1 MPKILSAATSVPEHR
16 YGQDEIRETCRA
28 LFGPLFVRAGRAGI
42 FDHAGV
48 ATRHFVEPTSYYL
61 QPRTFE
67 QKNKDYFK
75 HARRLSETAIRE
87 ALAKA
92 GLDFKDVDHVV
103 SVTTTGL
110 MTPSLE
116 AHLAQ
121 ELPFR
126 PDLKRS
132 PLFGAGCA
140 GGAVS
145 LARAADYLEGHPKET
160 VLVLSVEL
168 CSLTFLP
175 QERTMTQLVAAA
187 LFGDGASA
195 AVLAGDKHPAKA
207 GVRVLDSRS
216 LLLPDSLDVMGWD
229 FSDAGMKLIL
239 SPRAPDLIERHF
251 REAAESF
258 LERSRLTLADMGAYL
273 LHPGSG
279 KILDAAERALGIGAE
294 QTRASRAFL
303 SRYGNLSSSC
313 LLFILRDALE
323 EDHEPGSYGLMAAF
337 GPGFACELLL
347 LQFP

>member
-1 MPKILSAATSVPEHR
+1 MPKILSAATAVPAHR

-28 LFGPLFVRAGRAGI
+28 LFGPLMTRAGRAGL
-42 FDHAGV
+42 FDRAGV
-48 ATRHFVEPTSYYL
+48 AARHLVEPTSYYL
-61 QPRTFE
+61 EERSFE
-67 QKNKDYFK
+67 RKNKDYFK
-75 HARRLSETAIRE
+75 HARRLSEQAIRE
-87 ALAKA
+87 ALKKA
-92 GLDFKDVDHVV
+92 GLGFKDVDHVV

-132 PLFGAGCA
+132 PLFGSGCA

-145 LARAADYLEGHPKET
+145 LARAADYLQGHPKEV

-195 AVLAGDKHPAKA
+195 AVLAGDEHPASA
-207 GVRVLDSRS
+207 RARVLDCRS

-239 SPRAPDLIERHF
+239 SPRAPELIERHF

-258 LERSRLTLADMGAYL
+258 LRRRGLALADMKSYL
-273 LHPGSG
+273 LHPGSA
-279 KILDAAERALGIGAE
+279 KILDAAERALGIGPE
-294 QTRASRAFL
+294 QTRPSREFL
-303 SRYGNLSSSC
+303 ANYGNLSSSC
-313 LLFILRDALE
+313 LLFILEDALE
-323 EDHEPGSYGLMAAF
+323 RRPSGPALMAAF

-347 LQFP
+347 LEFP